1 MRYCSQ
7 DADIRDDVSAAT
19 GDYSEAKR
27 RTVHS
32 KIVVH
37 YACVFHYVSC
47 LFLYQRTCLETVEK
61 PYFYILTF
69 H

>member
-27 RTVHS
+27 RSVHS

-37 YACVFHYVSC
+37 YACVFSLHVMFIS
-47 LFLYQRTCLETVEK
+47 LATHM
-61 PYFYILTF
+61 P
-69 H
+69 